1 MMADTI
7 SQLKKTIDSELKQLL
22 QSMYGVTAAN
32 TSPEASLHPA
42 IRYVL
47 EGEGKRVRGV
57 LCLLT
62 AQAFGAS
69 IPKAIPSALA
79 LEMVHTYSLVHDD
92 LPCMDNDDY
101 RRGRLTGHK
110 VFGEA
115 HALLAG
121 DGLLTDAFFILSGSI
136 TTLPVVYSPET
147 AVKLIGELAY
157 AAGSH
162 GMVLGQ
168 SLDLFWTAKSSPD
181 LETVLEIHR
190 LKTGYLMG
198 AATAMGAILG
208 GADSDKVKD
217 MRDFGRL
224 LGVTFQILDDLLDNQ
239 EGLGKTPGKDL
250 ASGKM
255 TLLTSVSAAVAK
267 DLAEEYTQK
276 GLNLLKGATTNAKAL
291 IEYSQMLLKR
301 HF

>member
-1 MMADTI
+1 MTDLI
-7 SQLKKTIDSELKQLL
+7 SQLKKTVDTELRQLL
-22 QSMYGVTAAN
+22 QTMYGFSGTP
-32 TSPEASLHPA
+32 SQDEPYLHPT

-62 AQAFGAS
+62 AQAFGGS
-69 IPKAIPSALA
+69 IPEAIPAALA

-92 LPCMDNDDY
+92 LPCMDDDDY
-101 RRGRLTGHK
+101 RRGRPTAHK
-110 VFGEA
+110 VFGEPY
-115 HALLAG
+115 ALLAG
-121 DGLLTDAFFILSGSI
+121 DGLLTDAFFILSRSDE
-136 TTLPVVYSPET
+136 TLPRGYPPET
-147 AVKLIGELAY
+147 AVKLMGELAA

-168 SLDLFWTAKSSPD
+168 SLDLFWTAKSSPN

-208 GADSDKVKD
+208 GAAPERVED
-217 MRDFGRL
+217 MRSFGRL

-239 EGLGKTPGKDL
+239 EGLGKTPGKDQ

-276 GLNLLKGATTNAKAL
+276 GLKLLKGATPNASAL
-291 IEYSQMLLKR
+291 MEYSQMLLKR
-301 HF
+301 NF